1 MKKISIFSVVLA
13 LAVLI
18 TGCAKESAVKSLK
31 ELEISNSYVSIPPAG
46 GSSTVTFKANEAWKF
61 KGDIP
66 EWINISA
73 TSGAANAETAVTF
86 SADACE
92 YGREAVLQIETGVHV
107 QFMTVRQGDMVAEE
121 VTCKE
126 AMTGTA
132 GKTYKIKGAVTK
144 IVNTTYGNLYL
155 TDGSITPDDKLDENA
170 AYVYGTLDAK
180 GAEKN
185 FLSLGIEIGDVIT
198 IEGPLSYYGTTP
210 ELVNVTVLNI
220 EKSLLKL
227 TDESADV
234 TRDGGNVSVKVAYKG
249 NGAYA
254 SILDGAESWIT
265 LKSTDYIAGVPT
277 KIEKAPADTMV
288 FNFAVAANEA
298 DTREGKIQFSSSN
311 SGGSSSAV
319 FTLTQAGAIYD
330 VTIAEYLAAPEDNKL
345 YRISGIITQVAQ
357 DSDKYGANLY
367 IQDATGKAYI
377 YGTVGA
383 DGKAQT
389 LASFGAKEGDII
401 EFIGTRGSFSGKPQM
416 KNGQF
421 QWYKT
426 VTPTNAADVAAL
438 ADDDAKD
445 PKNYIML
452 TGKVTD
458 GSGISGHKFDLKTYG
473 NFDLVDESGSAY
485 IYGVSTG
492 WNGETKKF
500 ESLGVKEGDTITI
513 VGYKTSY
520 TDKNGNKTDEVV
532 GMYVSHKSA
541 QQGDN
546 LVFTAD
552 VLPTAYAD
560 AAEVAVSGTT
570 FIANQVAN
578 YGNGIQFKKEVGYVI
593 NKAAFTKKIKKVTC
607 VPFAGKTWYKDNI
620 SVLGGSATDALEA
633 VSASDDE
640 NLVYDFSGKNCT
652 FFKIENA
659 SGYAYYLES
668 ITVEFE

>member
-13 LAVLI
+13 LAVLF
-18 TGCAKESAVKSLK
+18 TGCVKESAMKSLK

-61 KGDIP
+61 KEGIP
-66 EWINISA
+66 AWINISA

-155 TDGSITPDDKLDENA
+155 TDGSITPADKLDENA

-227 TDESADV
+227 ASESADV
-234 TRDGGNVSVKVAYKG
+234 ARDGGNVSVKVAYKG

-288 FNFAVAANEA
+288 FNFAVAENTAA
-298 DTREGKIQFSSSN
+298 TREGKIQFSSSN
-311 SGGSSSAV
+311 SGGSSTAV

-330 VTIAEYLAAPEDNKL
+330 VSIAEYLAAPEDKKL
-345 YRISGIITQVAQ
+345 YRISGIITKVAQ
-357 DSDKYGANLY
+357 DSEKYGANLY

-377 YGTVGA
+377 YGTVGE
-383 DGKAQT
+383 DGKVQT
-389 LASFGAKEGDII
+389 LESFGAKEGDIV
-401 EFIGTRGSFSGKPQM
+401 EFVGTRGSYNGTPQM
-416 KNGQF
+416 AKGQF

-426 VTPTNAADVAAL
+426 VTPMNAADVAAL
-438 ADDDAKD
+438 ADDDKKD

-458 GSGISGHKFDLKTYG
+458 GSSISGHKFDLKTYG
-473 NFDLVDESGSAY
+473 NFDLVDESGSVY
-485 IYGVSTG
+485 VYGVSTG

-513 VGYKTSY
+513 VAYKTSY
-520 TDKNGNKTDEVV
+520 GDLVEAV

-560 AAEVAVSGTT
+560 AAEVTVSGTT

-593 NKAAFTKKIKKVTC
+593 NKTAFTKKIKKVTC

-620 SVLGGSATDALEA
+620 SVLGGSAADALEA

>member
-13 LAVLI
+13 LAVLL
-18 TGCAKESAVKSLK
+18 TGCVKESAMKSLK
-31 ELEISNSYVSIPPAG
+31 ELEISNSYVPIPPEG
-46 GSSTVTFKANEAWKF
+46 GSFTVTFKANEAWKF
-61 KGDIP
+61 KEDIP

-73 TSGAANAETAVTF
+73 TSGAANAETSVTF

-107 QFMTVRQGDMVAEE
+107 QFMTVRQGNMVAEE

-185 FLSLGIEIGDVIT
+185 FLSLGIEVGDVIT
-198 IEGPLSYYGTTP
+198 IEGPLSYFGTTP

-227 TDESADV
+227 TAESADV
-234 TRDGGNVSVKVAYKG
+234 ARDGGNLSVKVAYKG
-249 NGAYA
+249 SGAYA

-265 LKSTDYIAGVPT
+265 LKSTDYISGVPT

-298 DTREGKIQFSSSN
+298 ASREGKIQFSSSN

-330 VTIAEYLAAPEDNKL
+330 VTIAEYLAAPEDKKL
-345 YRISGIITQVAQ
+345 YRISGIITKVAQ
-357 DSDKYGANLY
+357 DSEKYGANLY

-377 YGTVGA
+377 YGTVGE
-383 DGKAQT
+383 DGKVQT
-389 LASFGAKEGDII
+389 LASFGAKEGDIV
-401 EFIGTRGSFSGKPQM
+401 EFVGTRGSYNGTPQM
-416 KNGQF
+416 AKGQF

-426 VTPTNAADVAAL
+426 VAPMKAADVAAL
-438 ADDDAKD
+438 ADDDKKD

-458 GSGISGHKFDLKTYG
+458 GSSISGHKFDLKTYG
-473 NFDLVDESGSAY
+473 NFDLVDESGSVY
-485 IYGVSTG
+485 VYGVSTG

-513 VGYKTSY
+513 VAYKTSY
-520 TDKNGNKTDEVV
+520 GDLVEAV

-552 VLPTAYAD
+552 VLPAAYAD
-560 AAEVAVSGTT
+560 AAEVTVSGTT

-578 YGNGIQFKKEVGYVI
+578 YGNGIQFKKEVGYII
-593 NKAAFTKKIKKVTC
+593 NKAAFSKKIKKVTC
-607 VPFAGKTWYKDNI
+607 VPFTGKTWYKDNI
-620 SVLGGSATDALEA
+620 SVLGGSAADALEA
-633 VSASDDE
+633 VSATDDE

-652 FFKIENA
+652 FFKIADA
-659 SGYAYYLES
+659 SGYAFYLES
-668 ITVEFE
+668 ITIEFE

>member
-13 LAVLI
+13 LAVLF
-18 TGCAKESAVKSLK
+18 TGCVKESAVKSLK
-31 ELEISNSYVSIPPAG
+31 ELEISNSFVSIPPAG

-61 KGDIP
+61 KEGIP
-66 EWINISA
+66 AWINISA

-155 TDGSITPDDKLDENA
+155 TDGSITPADKLDENA

-227 TDESADV
+227 TSESADV
-234 TRDGGNVSVKVAYKG
+234 ARDGGNVSVKVAYKG

-288 FNFAVAANEA
+288 FNFAVAENTAA
-298 DTREGKIQFSSSN
+298 TREGKIQFSSSN
-311 SGGSSSAV
+311 SDGSSSAV

-330 VTIAEYLAAPEDNKL
+330 VTIAEYLAAPEDKKL
-345 YRISGIITQVAQ
+345 YRISGIITKVAQ
-357 DSDKYGANLY
+357 DSEKYGANLY

-377 YGTVGA
+377 YGTVGE
-383 DGKAQT
+383 DGKVQT
-389 LASFGAKEGDII
+389 LESFGAKEGDIV
-401 EFIGTRGSFSGKPQM
+401 EFVGTRGSYNGTPQM
-416 KNGQF
+416 AKGQF

-426 VTPTNAADVAAL
+426 VTPMNAADVAAL
-438 ADDDAKD
+438 ADDDKKD

-458 GSGISGHKFDLKTYG
+458 GSSISGHKFDLKTYG
-473 NFDLVDESGSAY
+473 NFDLVDESGSVY
-485 IYGVSTG
+485 VYGVSTG

-513 VGYKTSY
+513 VAYKTSY
-520 TDKNGNKTDEVV
+520 GDLVEAV

-560 AAEVAVSGTT
+560 AAEVTVSGTT

-578 YGNGIQFKKEVGYVI
+578 YGNGIQFKKEVGYII
-593 NKAAFTKKIKKVTC
+593 NKTAFTKKIKKVTC

-620 SVLGGSATDALEA
+620 SVFGGSAANALEA
-633 VSASDDE
+633 VSASDDD

-659 SGYAYYLES
+659 SGYAFYLES
-668 ITVEFE
+668 ITIEFE